1 MALWDLLKNK
11 QATSGND
18 NGDSAGGGLSS
29 LLSLFGGNKE
39 DDEYG
44 RNLPPLQR
52 EDNST
57 PSNRI
62 YLNDRI
68 GFKSNTNIN
77 SPNLDTITGGA
88 ANQGSATVTGLQLSP
103 DGSVMYEINTPNEN
117 KSADMG
123 DGYFKRAKSGIKN
136 FNLSNALFGNQAQ
149 ATDNVGTQQGEEVV
163 LKDAITGEPVA
174 YKTTNNMTVSS
185 NPRVGGLLND
195 LIAGA
200 DENYNNRFSIN
211 NWQNNDLD
219 YGRKKGAAYRIGEG
233 LGSLGRA
240 LATWGGDAWIAGSQ
254 GLDAAMKRQGYR
266 TGDQLY
272 RQQLKDNYG
281 YTDEQLNNL
290 KGYITKDDFTTLANN
305 IYKNQALKV
314 RQDIA
319 NAKDKRTAQNLIFR
333 AHNNGQLSDS
343 EAQLQL
349 QAVDFKFSDSKDGKP
364 QLKASNSTRNADM
377 NEYLAPHKANAYDT
391 GAMVG
396 MGNLGLNQARFN
408 WQVENDLYDR
418 EHPKGASISEVSSLR
433 KEFSGLPPVKNS
445 VEITRQ
451 YNNVSSLYQQYK
463 AGKIGKNAFDQA
475 LITTLNKVLD
485 PTSVVRES
493 EFDRTAAGQA
503 MWDKLSGYATK
514 LTKGG
519 SGLTDANRAD
529 LVNALT
535 TMKRANDNE
544 VARISNDYADLAY
557 RYGIN
562 PADIMPRH
570 YKAQTQSN
578 ANTVLIKAPNGQIK
592 RIPVSKKEAALKAGG
607 KLL

>member
-29 LLSLFGGNKE
+29 LLNLFGGNKE

-52 EDNST
+52 EDNTT

-88 ANQGSATVTGLQLSP
+88 ANQGSTTVTGLQLSP

-305 IYKNQALKV
+305 IYKNQALQV
-314 RQDIA
+314 RQAIA
-319 NAKDKRTAQNLIFR
+319 GAQDNTKRANMIMQGL
-333 AHNNGQLSDS
+333 NNGTITPD
-343 EAQLQL
+343 EAKMHMANYGITFDDLQR
-349 QAVDFKFSDSKDGKP
+349 SN
-364 QLKASNSTRNADM
+364 ASRNADM
-377 NEYLAPHKANAYDT
+377 NAELLPYKKYALQMAPQIAA
-391 GAMVG
+391 
-396 MGNLGLNQARFN
+396 GNLGLAQARFAYQQQQDAFDN
-408 WQVENDLYDR
+408 ALKLQKLQGGAGLSKADQKAYNENLSTLSDIDAGL
-418 EHPKGASISEVSSLR
+418 KLISEN
-433 KEFSGLPPVKNS
+433 P
-445 VEITRQ
+445 
-451 YNNVSSLYQQYK
+451 
-463 AGKIGKNAFDQA
+463 NAYSFA
-475 LITTLNKVLD
+475 
-485 PTSVVRES
+485 
-493 EFDRTAAGQA
+493 
-503 MWDKLSGYATK
+503 
-514 LTKGG
+514 KGIMG
-519 SGLTDANRAD
+519 
-529 LVNALT
+529 
-535 TMKRANDNE
+535 
-544 VARISNDYADLAY
+544 ADLANRIDPKGVKTRTQIDNITAVY
-557 RYGIN
+557 RKWLTGAQMSDAERKAYERFL
-562 PADIMPRH
+562 PAPTDN
-570 YKAQTQSN
+570 AQIVTAKLQGMRDSIERKNNILMQNAQSYQQQN
-578 ANTVLIKAPNGQIK
+578 NNGGW
-592 RIPVSKKEAALKAGG
+592 AF
-607 KLL
+607 

>member
-305 IYKNQALKV
+305 IYKNQALQV
-314 RQDIA
+314 RQAIA
-319 NAKDKRTAQNLIFR
+319 GAQDNTKRANMIMQGL
-333 AHNNGQLSDS
+333 NNGTITPD
-343 EAQLQL
+343 EAKMHMANYGITFEDLQR
-349 QAVDFKFSDSKDGKP
+349 SN
-364 QLKASNSTRNADM
+364 ASRNADM
-377 NEYLAPHKANAYDT
+377 NAELLPYKKYALQMAPQIAA
-391 GAMVG
+391 
-396 MGNLGLNQARFN
+396 GNLGLAQARFAYQQQQDAFDN
-408 WQVENDLYDR
+408 ALKLQKLQGGAGLSKADQKAYNENLSTLSDIDAGLKLISENPDAYSPVKGITPSWLLNYTD
-418 EHPKGASISEVSSLR
+418 PKGIPTRTQIDNITAVYRKWLTGAQMSDAERKAYERFLPAPTDNAVAVKAKLQGMRDSIER
-433 KEFSGLPPVKNS
+433 K
-445 VEITRQ
+445 
-451 YNNVSSLYQQYK
+451 NNILMQNAQSYQQQNNN
-463 AGKIGKNAFDQA
+463 GGWAF
-475 LITTLNKVLD
+475 
-485 PTSVVRES
+485 
-493 EFDRTAAGQA
+493 
-503 MWDKLSGYATK
+503 
-514 LTKGG
+514 
-519 SGLTDANRAD
+519 
-529 LVNALT
+529 
-535 TMKRANDNE
+535 
-544 VARISNDYADLAY
+544 
-557 RYGIN
+557 
-562 PADIMPRH
+562 
-570 YKAQTQSN
+570 
-578 ANTVLIKAPNGQIK
+578 
-592 RIPVSKKEAALKAGG
+592 
-607 KLL
+607 